1 MNPQTAARR
10 TAPAANRRALVTG
23 SSSGIGAAIAQ
34 QLLIDGWQVL
44 GLDLAPA
51 TLGHPCF
58 SSLQID
64 LLDTDA
70 LQRCLASVGA
80 VGALVHAAGFMR
92 TAPLGQL
99 DAAHGEAM
107 WRVHVQAADMLANAL
122 APRMPD
128 GARMVLIGSRVAQ
141 GAPGRSQYAACKAA
155 LVGMARSWAAE
166 LAPRAITVNVVA
178 PAATATAMLQ
188 DPARAGT
195 PPKLPPIGRY
205 IEPAEVASLVAFLL
219 SPAGAAITGQQI
231 AICGGASL

>member
-1 MNPQTAARR
+1 MNPQTIAASIV
-10 TAPAANRRALVTG
+10 PAANRRALVTG
-23 SSSGIGAAIAQ
+23 SSAGIGAAIVQ

-51 TLGHPCF
+51 TLAHPCF

-70 LQRCLASVGA
+70 LKRCLASAGA

-99 DAAHGEAM
+99 DAEHGAAM
-107 WRVHVQAADMLANAL
+107 WRVHVQAAEILANAL

-128 GARMVLIGSRVAQ
+128 GARLVLIGSRVAQ
-141 GAPGRSQYAACKAA
+141 GAAGRSQYAACKAA
-155 LVGMARSWAAE
+155 LAGMARSWAAE
-166 LAPRAITVNVVA
+166 LAPRGITVNVVA

-188 DPARAGT
+188 DPARAAT
-195 PPKLPPIGRY
+195 PPQLPPIGRY

-219 SPAGAAITGQQI
+219 SPAAAAITGQQI